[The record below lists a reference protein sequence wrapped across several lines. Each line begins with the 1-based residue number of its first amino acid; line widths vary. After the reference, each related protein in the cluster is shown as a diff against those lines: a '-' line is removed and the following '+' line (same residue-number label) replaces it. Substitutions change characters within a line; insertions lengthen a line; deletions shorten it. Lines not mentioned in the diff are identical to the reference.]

1 MYSRFSVNLTLYLVI
16 VLYFIDMVLYLVNY
30 RSTSDSLA
38 ANFVTGFTKSNEDN
52 VDDDDDDDD
61 VVVDNDNDDM
71 MIMMM
76 IM

>member
-1 MYSRFSVNLTLYLVI
+1 
-16 VLYFIDMVLYLVNY
+16 MVLYLVNY

>member
-1 MYSRFSVNLTLYLVI
+1 
-16 VLYFIDMVLYLVNY
+16 MVLYLVNY

-61 VVVDNDNDDM
+61 DDVVVDNDNDDM
-71 MIMMM
+71 MMIMM